1 MNTIKP
7 ALAFAVALLSATVG
21 HAADKTYLV
30 SRTFDYGSVTGTIV
44 TTGEFG
50 TLDAEDGIS
59 SWDLQLVSDG
69 YSFNLTPLNSY
80 LFGSGLVTATPLELT
95 YDFDSGNYFG
105 FFHSGADK
113 ARWCMQSSVGQC
125 TFSGVRGE
133 LVAVTHGSLVEQF
146 LDLSGTQTIAVTSIP
161 EPATYALWMTGLGL
175 LGLAARRR
183 ADT

>member
-1 MNTIKP
+1 MNRIKP

-30 SRTFDYGSVTGTIV
+30 NRAFDYGSVTGTIV
-44 TTGEFG
+44 TTGDFG
-50 TLDAEDGIS
+50 TLDAQHGIS
-59 SWDLQLVSDG
+59 SWELQLVSDG

-113 ARWCMQSSVGQC
+113 ARWCLQSSYGQC

-133 LVAVTHGSLVEQF
+133 LVAVTQGNLVEQF
-146 LDLSGTQTIAVTSIP
+146 QDLAGTQTIAVAGVP
-161 EPATYALWMTGLGL
+161 EPATYALWLAGLGL
-175 LGLAARRR
+175 LGLAAKRR
-183 ADT
+183 ADA